1 MGRPE
6 TLPFRNRVMADV
18 PLNAAQEA
26 EAQRL
31 FELLQAPFLDEA
43 RRLARLLAAKPD
55 AQPLGKTEFEV
66 RDSVHR
72 LGAAALQA
80 ALDERKK
87 GATKAPA

>member
-1 MGRPE
+1 MDLTPE
-6 TLPFRNRVMADV
+6 
-18 PLNAAQEA
+18 QEA

-31 FELLQAPFLDEA
+31 FAVLQQPFLDEA
-43 RRLARLLAAKPD
+43 RRLARLLASKTDP
-55 AQPLGKTEFEV
+55 QLLGRTEFEV

-72 LGAAALQA
+72 LGARALEA